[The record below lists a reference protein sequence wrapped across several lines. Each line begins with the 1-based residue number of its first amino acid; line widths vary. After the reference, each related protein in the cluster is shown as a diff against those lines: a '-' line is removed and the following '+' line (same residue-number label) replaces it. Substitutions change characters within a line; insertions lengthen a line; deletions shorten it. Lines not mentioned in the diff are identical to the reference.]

1 MPFAFD
7 WQQRGSTDMPP
18 IIVVPGL
25 GGSGETHWQT
35 YLEQSLA
42 HSLRVQQDDWARPEL
57 ANWVERLRRAV
68 ELQPEAI
75 LVAHS
80 LGCVLVAH
88 LAARYPD
95 LQIKAALLV
104 APADVDSAR
113 HTPPHIRGFAPVPR
127 QPLPFHSIVV
137 ASTNDPYITIERAR
151 QLADSWLADF
161 VDVGAVGHINVQ
173 SGFGRW
179 AEGEAIVD
187 ALTAQAAARSG
198 NFRRT
203 SRLAAGAW

>member
-1 MPFAFD
+1 
-7 WQQRGSTDMPP
+7 MPP

-35 YLEQSLA
+35 FLERLFV
-42 HSLRVQQDDWARPEL
+42 HSVRVQQDDWDRPEL
-57 ANWVERLRRAV
+57 GKWVECLRHAV
-68 ELQPEAI
+68 ELQPAAI

-88 LAARYPD
+88 LAAQYPN

-113 HTPPHIRGFAPVPR
+113 HTPPHIRGFAPIPR
-127 QPLPFHSIVV
+127 QPLPFYGIVV
-137 ASTNDPYITIERAR
+137 ASTNDPYITIGRAR

-161 VDVGAVGHINVQ
+161 VDAGAVGHINVE

-179 AEGEAIVD
+179 VEGEAIVNTLI
-187 ALTAQAAARSG
+187 ARAAAQSDIG
-198 NFRRT
+198 QLLPAF
-203 SRLAAGAW
+203 SV